1 MNNQK
6 KLATRT
12 EILEVSV
19 EFTLSQLCHA
29 CGVESEQVVELV
41 EEGVLEPI
49 GTNRSRW
56 RFSGISLE
64 RARTALR
71 LQRDL
76 GVNVAGAALALD
88 LIEELDR
95 LRAELK
101 LHAYDHFTSDEPS

>member
-1 MNNQK
+1 MNNQNK
-6 KLATRT
+6 SVTRT

-41 EEGVLEPI
+41 EAGVLEPI

-64 RARTALR
+64 RARRALR

-88 LIEELDR
+88 LIEELDT

-101 LHAYDHFTSDEPS
+101 LHAYDHFTNNEPS

>member
-29 CGVESEQVVELV
+29 CGVESEEVVELV

-49 GTNRSRW
+49 GTNRNRW
-56 RFSGISLE
+56 RFSGISLQ
-64 RARTALR
+64 RARRALR

-76 GVNVAGAALALD
+76 GVNVAGAALVLD

-101 LHAYDHFTSDEPS
+101 LHACDHFANNEPS

>member
-1 MNNQK
+1 MNNQE

-64 RARTALR
+64 RARRALR

-101 LHAYDHFTSDEPS
+101 LHAYDHFTSNEPS

>member
-6 KLATRT
+6 KPATRT

-41 EEGVLEPI
+41 EAGVLEPM

-64 RARTALR
+64 RARRALR

-101 LHAYDHFTSDEPS
+101 LHADDHFTSNEPS